1 MTITLKMNILYAI
14 MVNETKKQLTSENN
28 KIAVIL
34 LKMWPQYLHR
44 IFYLF
49 TYFEKLLSLKP

>member
-1 MTITLKMNILYAI
+1 
-14 MVNETKKQLTSENN
+14 MVNQTKKQLTSENN

-44 IFYLF
+44 IFLFIYLF
-49 TYFEKLLSLKP
+49 WKIALP